1 MLADLRPP
9 LLVWRNPLIDFF
21 VKEIPLPFPK
31 IGFEVKE
38 WISGKEVEARFFIP
52 KSEWVILA
60 LLVAPLIIAVALLR

>member
-52 KSEWVILA
+52 KSE
-60 LLVAPLIIAVALLR
+60 

>member
-38 WISGKEVEARFFIP
+38 WISIVLERKWKQGFLF
-52 KSEWVILA
+52 
-60 LLVAPLIIAVALLR
+60 LRVNE

>member
-38 WISGKEVEARFFIP
+38 WISIVLERYYYR
-52 KSEWVILA
+52 LA
-60 LLVAPLIIAVALLR
+60 LVLRKWKQGFLFLRVNE

>member
-38 WISGKEVEARFFIP
+38 WISIVLERKWKQGFLFLRVN
-52 KSEWVILA
+52 EWY
-60 LLVAPLIIAVALLR
+60 